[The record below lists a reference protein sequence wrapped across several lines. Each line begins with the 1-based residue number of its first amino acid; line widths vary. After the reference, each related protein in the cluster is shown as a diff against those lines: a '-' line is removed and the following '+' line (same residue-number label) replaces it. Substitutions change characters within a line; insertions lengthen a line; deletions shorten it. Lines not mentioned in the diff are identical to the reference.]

1 MKLQV
6 PAPARL
12 AALLVAAALAGGCA
26 SVQPQPPRV
35 IAFGDSL
42 TDLGTF
48 ARRPGV
54 RTAGRFTTNPGP
66 LWVEVVAA
74 GLGTSIAANRR
85 AGWGAPPQGLGGFG
99 YAEAGA
105 RVAHQTARRNTE
117 ANAGPGSAGT
127 ILPVRAQVAAHLAA
141 QGRFAPGD
149 VVLVWAGAN
158 DIFLHTFGAPVAA
171 AEGERLMREAA
182 RDLASEV
189 RRMVDAGAAK
199 VVVLTIDD
207 YGDAPATL
215 GSPKRPMMSA
225 WTRAFNEEVAQEVAG
240 MREAVIVDAGSVLRE
255 ARRDPGRFGL
265 KSGVDSACD
274 LKKLPDEESIFCDA
288 STLVARDAHLTHL
301 YADGVHPSTA
311 GHRIIGEKVLEAMR
325 RAGWQATEIG
335 I

>member
-6 PAPARL
+6 LARARL
-12 AALLVAAALAGGCA
+12 AAAMILAACAALVAGCA
-26 SVQPQPPRV
+26 WLPPQPPRV

-85 AGWGAPPQGLGGFG
+85 AGWGAPPEMLGGVG

-105 RVAHQTARRNTE
+105 RVAHQAARRNTE
-117 ANAGPGSAGT
+117 ATAGPGAAADT
-127 ILPVRAQVAAHLAA
+127 IRPVRAQVSAHLAA
-141 QGRFAPGD
+141 QGRFAPAD

-158 DIFLHTFGAPVAA
+158 DLFLHPFGAPGAA
-171 AEGERLMREAA
+171 ADGERLMLEAA
-182 RDLASEV
+182 RDLVAEV
-189 RRMVDAGAAK
+189 HRMVDAGARK

-207 YGDAPATL
+207 YGEAPATL

-225 WTRAFNEEVAQEVAG
+225 WTRAYNEALARGAAG
-240 MREAVIVDAGSVLRE
+240 MPQVVVVDAGALLRE

-265 KSGVDSACD
+265 KSGMDSACD

-288 STLVARDAHLTHL
+288 STLVAADANLTHL
-301 YADGVHPSTA
+301 YADGVHPATA
-311 GHRIIGEKVLEAMR
+311 GHRIIGQKVLESVR
-325 RAGWQATEIG
+325 RAGW
-335 I
+335 

>member
-1 MKLQV
+1 MELQV
-6 PAPARL
+6 RARARL
-12 AALLVAAALAGGCA
+12 AAAVVLAAAALVAGCA
-26 SVQPQPPRV
+26 SVQPQPLRV

-74 GLGTSIAANRR
+74 GLGTSIAAHRR

-117 ANAGPGSAGT
+117 ANAGPGSDGA
-127 ILPVRAQVAAHLAA
+127 ILPVRAQVSAHLAA
-141 QGRFAPGD
+141 QGRFAPAD

-171 AEGERLMREAA
+171 PEGERLMRDAA
-182 RDLASEV
+182 RDLVAEM

-215 GSPKRPMMSA
+215 GSPRRPMMSA
-225 WTRAFNEEVAQEVAG
+225 WTRTFNGEVARGVAG
-240 MREAVIVDAGSVLRE
+240 MREVVLVDAGAVLRE
-255 ARRDPGRFGL
+255 ARHDPARFGL
-265 KSGVDSACD
+265 KNGVDSACD
-274 LKKLPDEESIFCDA
+274 LKMLPDEESIFCDA
-288 STLVARDAHLTHL
+288 TTLVASGAHLTHL

-311 GHRIIGEKVLEAMR
+311 GHRIIGEKVLEAVR
-325 RAGWQATEIG
+325 RAGW
-335 I
+335 

>member
-6 PAPARL
+6 LALARRAAAVIL
-12 AALLVAAALAGGCA
+12 AASAALAAGCA
-26 SVQPQPPRV
+26 SVPPSAPRV

-74 GLGTSIAANRR
+74 NLGTSIGPNRR
-85 AGWGAPPQGLGGFG
+85 AGWGAPPAGLGGLG

-105 RVAHQTARRNTE
+105 RVAQPTAKRNTE
-117 ANAGPGSAGT
+117 ANAGPGSADT
-127 ILPVRAQVAAHLAA
+127 ILPVRAQVGAYLAAH
-141 QGRFAPGD
+141 GRFAPAD

-158 DIFLHTFGAPVAA
+158 DLFLHTFGAPVAA
-171 AEGERLMREAA
+171 ADGERLMREAA
-182 RDLASEV
+182 RDLAAEV
-189 RRMVDAGAAK
+189 ARLVAAGAGK

-207 YGDAPATL
+207 YGEAPATL

-225 WTRAFNEEVAQEVAG
+225 WTRAFNDEVARGVAG
-240 MREAVIVDAGSVLRE
+240 MRQVAVADAGAVLRE
-255 ARRDPGRFGL
+255 ARQAPQRFGL
-265 KSGVDSACD
+265 KNSLDSACD

-288 STLVARDAHLTHL
+288 STLVERDANLTYL

-311 GHRIIGEKVLEAMR
+311 GHRIVAGTVMEAMR
-325 RAGWQATEIG
+325 RAGW
-335 I
+335 

>member
-12 AALLVAAALAGGCA
+12 AAALVLAAAALVGGCA
-26 SVQPQPPRV
+26 SVQPPAPRV

-127 ILPVRAQVAAHLAA
+127 ILPVRAQVGAHLAA
-141 QGRFAPGD
+141 RGRFAPAD

-182 RDLASEV
+182 RDLVGEV
-189 RRMVDAGAAK
+189 RRIVDAGAGK

-215 GSPKRPMMSA
+215 GSPRRPMMSA
-225 WTRAFNEEVAQEVAG
+225 WTRTFNEEVARGVAG
-240 MREAVIVDAGSVLRE
+240 MREAVVVDAGAVLRE
-255 ARRDPGRFGL
+255 ARRDPARFGL

-288 STLVARDAHLTHL
+288 STLVASDAHLTHL

-311 GHRIIGEKVLEAMR
+311 GHRIIGEKVLEAVR
-325 RAGWQATEIG
+325 RAGW
-335 I
+335 

>member
-6 PAPARL
+6 SAPARL
-12 AALLVAAALAGGCA
+12 AAALVLAAAALVAGCA
-26 SVQPQPPRV
+26 TVRPQPPRV

-48 ARRPGV
+48 TRRPGV
-54 RTAGRFTTNPGP
+54 HTAGRFTTNPGP

-99 YAEAGA
+99 YGEAGA

-127 ILPVRAQVAAHLAA
+127 ILPVRAQVSAHLAA
-141 QGRFAPGD
+141 QGRFGPAD

-182 RDLASEV
+182 RDLVGEV

-225 WTRAFNEEVAQEVAG
+225 WTRTFNDEVARGVAG
-240 MREAVIVDAGSVLRE
+240 LREVVTVDAGAVLRE
-255 ARRDPGRFGL
+255 ARRDPRRFGL
-265 KSGVDSACD
+265 KNGVDPACD

-288 STLVARDAHLTHL
+288 STLVASDAHLTHL

-311 GHRIIGEKVLEAMR
+311 GHRIIGEKVLEALR
-325 RAGWQATEIG
+325 RAGW
-335 I
+335 

>member
-6 PAPARL
+6 SAPARL
-12 AALLVAAALAGGCA
+12 AAALVLAAAALVAGCA
-26 SVQPQPPRV
+26 SVQSQPPRV

-85 AGWGAPPQGLGGFG
+85 AGWGAPPQALGGFG

-127 ILPVRAQVAAHLAA
+127 ILPVRAQVGAHLAA
-141 QGRFAPGD
+141 QGRFAPAD

-158 DIFLHTFGAPVAA
+158 DIFLHTFGAPVTA

-182 RDLASEV
+182 RDLVGEV
-189 RRMVDAGAAK
+189 RRMVGAGATK

-215 GSPKRPMMSA
+215 GSPKRPLMSA
-225 WTRAFNEEVAQEVAG
+225 WTRTFNDEVARGVAG
-240 MREAVIVDAGSVLRE
+240 MRQVAVVDAGAVLRE
-255 ARRDPGRFGL
+255 ARRDPRRFGL
-265 KSGVDSACD
+265 KNGMDSACD

-288 STLVARDAHLTHL
+288 STLVASDAHLTHL

-311 GHRIIGEKVLEAMR
+311 GHRIIGEQVLEAVR
-325 RAGWQATEIG
+325 RAGW
-335 I
+335 